1 MLKRSLFH
9 KSKGENIEWIIKVCN
24 NRRIEVNDFSRGQY
38 SGSKNIGFKISMLR
52 SDLYD
57 YNDACIVVK
66 EREYVLQVV
75 IMLTEEINGYPLRII
90 IHLHHAYQITH
101 L

>member
-1 MLKRSLFH
+1 
-9 KSKGENIEWIIKVCN
+9 
-24 NRRIEVNDFSRGQY
+24 
-38 SGSKNIGFKISMLR
+38 MLR

-66 EREYVLQVV
+66 KREYFLQVV

-90 IHLHHAYQITH
+90 IHLHHTYQITH

>member
-1 MLKRSLFH
+1 
-9 KSKGENIEWIIKVCN
+9 
-24 NRRIEVNDFSRGQY
+24 
-38 SGSKNIGFKISMLR
+38 MLR

-66 EREYVLQVV
+66 KREYFLQV
-75 IMLTEEINGYPLRII
+75 LTEEINGYPLRII
-90 IHLHHAYQITH
+90 IHLHHTYQITH